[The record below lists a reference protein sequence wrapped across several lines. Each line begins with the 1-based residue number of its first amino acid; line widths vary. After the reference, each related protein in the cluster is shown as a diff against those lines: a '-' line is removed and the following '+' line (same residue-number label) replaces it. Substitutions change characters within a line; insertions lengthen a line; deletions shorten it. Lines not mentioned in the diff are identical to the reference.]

1 MAPDLVSLL
10 EPEAFEKGVPHPLF
24 DWLREH
30 EPVHWNPGR
39 PERERAVGIVEPE
52 QRGFW
57 VLTRHADVVA
67 VSRDQELFSS
77 ERGTAINADMREQD
91 LQMFRQQMIHMD
103 PPRHTRLR
111 GTINDFFKP
120 RTIKRM
126 DDHVRALTREI
137 VDSVAVK
144 GQCDFV
150 REVAAELPLLVLAE
164 LLGVPR
170 EDRQLLFDWTN
181 RLVGLDD
188 PEYGNPYDAQAALME
203 LFQYCAALAQ
213 KRKEDPR
220 DDLMSVLVHARIDD
234 RELDFVEI
242 NMMFFLMVI
251 AGNETTRNALSGG
264 IEALSQFPEQ
274 KARLLADRGLLKTA
288 VEEIVRWHSPVMQ
301 FRRTATRDTEI
312 AGQAIAENDK
322 VVMYYGAAN
331 RDERVFERADQ
342 FDIARHPN
350 PHLGFGIGN
359 HFCLGAN
366 LARSEMRIMLEEILE
381 RIPDFELD
389 GPAERMRSNFI
400 HGIKRMPIRF
410 TPTSK

>member
-1 MAPDLVSLL
+1 MTRDLPSLL
-10 EPEAFEKGVPHPLF
+10 DPKTFEDGAPHDVF
-24 DWLREH
+24 DWLREN

-67 VSRDQELFSS
+67 VSKDQDLFSS
-77 ERGTAINADMREQD
+77 ERGTCINADMREQD
-91 LQMFRQQMIHMD
+91 LMMFRQQMIHMD
-103 PPRHTRLR
+103 PPRHTELR
-111 GTINDFFKP
+111 GAINDFFKP
-120 RTIKRM
+120 RTIKKM
-126 DDHVRALTREI
+126 DANVRELTRSI
-137 VDSVAVK
+137 VEGVAQK
-144 GQCDFV
+144 GSCDFV

-170 EDRQLLFDWTN
+170 EERQLLFDWTN
-181 RLVGLDD
+181 RLMGLDD
-188 PEYGNPYDAQAALME
+188 PDYGDPYDAQAALME
-203 LFQYCAALAQ
+203 LFQYCAALA
-213 KRKEDPR
+213 KNRKDDPK
-220 DDLMSVLVHARIDD
+220 DDLMSVLVQARIDD

-264 IEALSQFPEQ
+264 IEALCHFPEQ
-274 KARLLADRGLLKTA
+274 KQKLLDNPALLNSA

-312 AGQAIAENDK
+312 GGQPIAAGDK

-331 RDERVFERADQ
+331 RDERVFEEPNR
-342 FDIARHPN
+342 FDVSRHPN

-366 LARSEMRIMLEEILE
+366 LARAEMRIMLEEVLT
-381 RIPDFELD
+381 RVPDFELN
-389 GPAERMRSNFI
+389 GPVERLRSNFI
-400 HGIKRMPIRF
+400 HGIKRMPIQF
-410 TPTSK
+410 TPSTT